1 MRINFDVA
9 ELAAFVA
16 VAERLNFRAASE
28 ALFIS
33 PSALSRRIDRLEEAL
48 GLRLFERT
56 TRRVA
61 LTEDGRHFLA
71 HASDALA
78 SLQNAISDVSERA
91 VRRTGVVTI
100 ACIPSVANH
109 LLPAVLSTF
118 ASRHPHTRLRMLDQS
133 APLVLQAVSEGTADF
148 GINFLGAQDPTID
161 FTAVVNERYVLAVP
175 AGHRLARQRAVGWE
189 ELVDERFISLASGS
203 GNRML
208 LDNAMAQAKARPVAH
223 VEANHVEGAMAL
235 VRAGLGVSA
244 IPGLALTGTS
254 SKDLVGIPLVRPAVS
269 RTLGLIA
276 RKGHQLAPQPA
287 ELARLLMQSLR
298 AHARRSAKTGASAV
312 LDSPP
317 AGLGTHTKT

>member
-1 MRINFDVA
+1 MRINFDVS

-33 PSALSRRIDRLEEAL
+33 PSALSRRIDRLEDAL

-78 SLQNAISDVSERA
+78 SLENAISDVSERA

-109 LLPAVLSTF
+109 LLPKVLTTF
-118 ASRHPHTRLRMLDQS
+118 AALHPHTRIRMLDQS
-133 APLVLQAVSEGTADF
+133 APLVLQAVSDGTADF

-161 FTAVVNERYVLAVP
+161 FSAVVKERYLLAVP
-175 AGHRLARQRAVGWE
+175 AGHRLAGQRAVGWE
-189 ELVDERFISLASGS
+189 ALVDERFVSLASGS

-244 IPGLALTGTS
+244 IPGLALSGS
-254 SKDLVGIPLVRPAVS
+254 SPAEIVGVPLVRPSVS
-269 RTLGLIA
+269 RTLGLIS
-276 RKGHQLAPQPA
+276 RKGHQLAAQPA
-287 ELARLLMQSLR
+287 ELAKLLIQSLR
-298 AHARRSAKTGASAV
+298 GSASILTKSKVT
-312 LDSPP
+312 DSRP
-317 AGLGTHTKT
+317 AADLR

>member
-109 LLPAVLSTF
+109 LLPTVLSTF
-118 ASRHPHTRLRMLDQS
+118 ASHHPHTRLRMLDQS

-189 ELVDERFISLASGS
+189 ELVDERFVSLASGS

-235 VRAGLGVSA
+235 VRTGLGVSA
-244 IPGLALTGTS
+244 IPGLALAGTS